1 MLFAD
6 QRHHSL
12 RLPVKDKG
20 GQPANIAF
28 LIHHLCQNVM
38 NDTRKELFVLDDHLY
53 VNLQFCVSSI
63 PVRPL
68 KTRTPFCCEKSFST
82 RNVACCQVNVRRK
95 HGSNQ

>member
-28 LIHHLCQNVM
+28 LIRHLCQNVM
-38 NDTRKELFVLDDHLY
+38 DDTRKELFVLDDHLY
-53 VNLQFCVSSI
+53 VNLQSCVSS
-63 PVRPL
+63 PCGLSKHAPLSVVRSHFPL
-68 KTRTPFCCEKSFST
+68 ATLPSAK
-82 RNVACCQVNVRRK
+82 
-95 HGSNQ
+95 